1 MRNRHSKSLIR
12 QLLDAGKSARGDDD
26 LQILGQACGHAYSL
40 TDAHSITKD
49 DLEFSVASKKAVW
62 DVAFDDDL
70 APAAAHGAG
79 GHGAYGYPP
88 QAGAPGK
95 SAW

>member
-1 MRNRHSKSLIR
+1 M
-12 QLLDAGKSARGDDD
+12 QLLDAREFARGDDD
-26 LQILGQACGHAYSL
+26 LQVLGQVRTPLAGV
-40 TDAHSITKD
+40 TDARSITKD

-62 DVAFDDDL
+62 DVAFDEDL

-88 QAGAPGK
+88 QAGTPGK